1 MFGRVLAIHSPRSG
15 HENGL
20 MTTTTAPKANFDTSQ
35 HRALIAKT
43 IAKKSFCT
51 IATTS
56 PGSRSHS
63 AGVVYVWADGAM
75 WIHASSNSRK
85 ARSIASNSH
94 IGICIPFRR
103 MPVGPPYTIHFQG
116 QAELVAVDA
125 PEAVALLERG
135 RLKKIAG
142 HGALDM
148 ADGSFIKITPAGNAH
163 SFGLGV
169 KMIEIVKDPLT
180 AGARSVSI
188 AEKAS

>member
-1 MFGRVLAIHSPRSG
+1 
-15 HENGL
+15 
-20 MTTTTAPKANFDTSQ
+20 MTTTPAVKANFDANQ
-35 HRALIAKT
+35 HRSRIAKT

-56 PGSRSHS
+56 PAGRSHS

-85 ARSIASNSH
+85 ARSITSNPH
-94 IGICIPFRR
+94 AGICIPFRR

-116 QAELVAVDA
+116 QAELVAMDA
-125 PEAVALLERG
+125 PEAVALLEAG

-142 HGALDM
+142 PGALDM

-163 SFGLGV
+163 SFGPGV
-169 KMIEIVKDPLT
+169 KMIEIIKDPLT
-180 AGARSVSI
+180 AGARSVSFSQ
-188 AEKAS
+188 KVSS